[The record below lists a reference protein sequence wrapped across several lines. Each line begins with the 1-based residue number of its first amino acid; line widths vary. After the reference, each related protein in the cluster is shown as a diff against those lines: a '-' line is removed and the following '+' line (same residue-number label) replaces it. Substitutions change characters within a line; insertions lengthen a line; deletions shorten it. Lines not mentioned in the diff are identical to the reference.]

1 VSATIGKVVLHE
13 LLTVQ
18 AHKTI
23 TSLIDLRIISG
34 AGLTE
39 LLDTELEEV
48 LVGSLV
54 VVGTEGSLEIRIFAE
69 VELKVEDFRA
79 GTALLDTILMPVLVE
94 LGIVVVE
101 SILKIRILV
110 VIEVGIEDQV
120 LRVASDGGVGDSAEA
135 HGSHE
140 TTAVT
145 LVDEVPDHLTR
156 REGVEPWVNSLVDLR
171 VIERAGLTELVDT
184 ELEVVLVGSLV
195 VVGTE
200 GSLEI
205 RVLAEVELEIKNGRA
220 GTALLDTILM
230 PVLVELGIIVV
241 ESSLKIRI
249 LVVIE
254 IGIEDDLLH
263 VHGGIGGN
271 TSQHHFCKGFI
282 QLIKHLVGNSQ

>member
-1 VSATIGKVVLHE
+1 VSATIGKVVLHKLE
-13 LLTVQ
+13 TVH

-39 LLDTELEEV
+39 LLDTILEEV

-184 ELEVVLVGSLV
+184 ELEEVLVGSLV